1 MAWDLHL
8 ARLQG
13 VCTGT
18 HECPKVVLVCNVMGC
33 LPLSQTF
40 LTYQV
45 TCIVVNDHV
54 NSYSTFSS
62 LGGVALETVGAQIS
76 Y

>member
-18 HECPKVVLVCNVMGC
+18 RVPVVLVCNVMGC